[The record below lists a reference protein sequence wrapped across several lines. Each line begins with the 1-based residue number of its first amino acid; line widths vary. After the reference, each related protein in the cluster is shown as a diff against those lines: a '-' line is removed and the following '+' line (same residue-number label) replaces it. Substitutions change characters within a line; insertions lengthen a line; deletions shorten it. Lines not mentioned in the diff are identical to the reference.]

1 MVSND
6 LYKKLISLR
15 RELHSDP
22 ELSWDENRTSE
33 RIIDFISGFGP
44 DRMVTGI
51 AGTGLAAVFEGREEG
66 PTVLIRSE
74 LDALPITEINIF
86 DYRSKSEG
94 VSHKCGH
101 DGHMSMAA
109 GMAALLSESRPA
121 RGRAVL
127 LFQPAE
133 ETGEGAARVISDSK
147 FELVKPDYVF
157 SAHNLPGYELNSIVI
172 GYRNF
177 ASASKGMVIRLTG
190 RTSHAAEPSR
200 GLSPAMAMS
209 NIIRELTVI
218 DAEENAYR
226 NFILSTVVYAR
237 LGEVA
242 LGTSPGEAEVIAT
255 LRAVRDDDM
264 KILAGF
270 ASETAERI
278 AAESGLKIDIDWI
291 QEFPSTVN
299 NRDCSRLVAEAAG
312 KEGYETCIIDEPFR
326 WSEDFGHFTGM
337 FPGALFGIGSGTEH
351 PSLHNPDYD
360 FPDEI
365 LETGI
370 NIFSDIIYGLLGKG
384 ED

>member
-1 MVSND
+1 MVNKGINKQ
-6 LYKKLISLR
+6 LMSLR
-15 RELHSDP
+15 RELHSSP
-22 ELSWDENRTSE
+22 ELSWDEHRTSE
-33 RIIDFISGFGP
+33 RIINFISGFSP
-44 DRMVTGI
+44 DQVITGI
-51 AGTGLAAVFEGREEG
+51 AGTGLAAVFEGSREG

-74 LDALPITEINIF
+74 LDALPIAEINSF
-86 DYRSKSEG
+86 DYRSESKG

-101 DGHMSMAA
+101 DGHMAIVA
-109 GMAALLSESRPA
+109 GMAHVLSESRPE

-133 ETGEGAARVISDSK
+133 ETGEGAARVISDGK
-147 FELVKPDYVF
+147 FELIKPDYVF
-157 SAHNLPGYELNSIVI
+157 AAHNLPGHELNSVVI
-172 GYRNF
+172 GYDNF
-177 ASASKGMVIRLTG
+177 ASASRGMVIRLTG
-190 RTSHAAEPSR
+190 KTSHAAEPSR

-218 DAEENAYR
+218 DSGGEGYR
-226 NFILSTVVYAR
+226 DFILSTVVHAR

-264 KILAGF
+264 ELLAGA

-278 AAESGLKIDIDWI
+278 AAESGLDIDINWI

-299 NRDCSRLVAEAAG
+299 NRSCSELVAEAAE
-312 KEGYETCIIDEPFR
+312 KEGYETRFIDKPFR
-326 WSEDFGHFTGM
+326 WSEDFGHFTGK
-337 FPGALFGIGSGTEH
+337 FPGALFGIGAGTGH

-360 FPDEI
+360 FPDQL

-370 NIFSDIIYGLLGKG
+370 KVFSFIIYNLLGKG
-384 ED
+384 EA